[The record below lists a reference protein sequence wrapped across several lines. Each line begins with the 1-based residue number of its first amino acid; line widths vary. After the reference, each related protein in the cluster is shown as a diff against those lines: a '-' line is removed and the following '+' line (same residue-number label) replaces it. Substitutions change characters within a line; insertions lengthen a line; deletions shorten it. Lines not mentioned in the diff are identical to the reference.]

1 MFVNPGF
8 MVLFT
13 SSRIMA
19 NIRFKASDWF
29 LLALTISELHSQ
41 QSRQA
46 IC

>member
-29 LLALTISELHSQ
+29 LCFFGLVYNKMIPVSNF
-41 QSRQA
+41 
-46 IC
+46 